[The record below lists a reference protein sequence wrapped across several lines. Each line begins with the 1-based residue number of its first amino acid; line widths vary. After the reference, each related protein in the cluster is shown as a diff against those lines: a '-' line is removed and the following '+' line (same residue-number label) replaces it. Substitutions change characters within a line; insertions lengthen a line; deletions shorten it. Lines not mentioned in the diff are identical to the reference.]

1 MAREFARYTSAE
13 EDSARWEGFPFRDGD
28 IVISARSKTGT
39 TWVQMICAL
48 LIFQT
53 PELEAPV
60 GWYSPWLDRVTRPKE
75 EVIARL
81 EAQQH
86 RRFIKTHTPL
96 DGIPVD
102 SRATYLVVGR
112 HPLDSAVSLYY
123 QGENIDRARQR
134 QLVEETTGRPA
145 AAGPRRPR
153 KPVRD
158 WLLDWIDNDASQHEH
173 MDSIRGVLWH
183 DSDAWAR
190 RSEPNIVLLH
200 YADLSADL
208 EGEMGRL
215 ADRLE
220 ITVPEAAWPRL
231 VQAATFASMR
241 ASAEKI
247 TDSSM
252 ILKSA
257 TAFFRRGG
265 SGAGQELL
273 TDDELA
279 HYYARAASLAPADML
294 RWLHRP

>member
-1 MAREFARYTSAE
+1 
-13 EDSARWEGFPFRDGD
+13 
-28 IVISARSKTGT
+28 
-39 TWVQMICAL
+39 VQMICAL
-48 LIFQT
+48 LVFQR
-53 PELEAPV
+53 PELDAPV
-60 GWYSPWLDRVTRPKE
+60 GWYSPWLDRLTQPKE
-75 EVIARL
+75 EVVARL

-102 SRATYLVVGR
+102 PRATYLIVGR

-123 QGENIDRARQR
+123 QGNNIDRARQR
-134 QLVEETTGRPA
+134 QLVEEATGQPA
-145 AAGPRRPR
+145 AVVPDRPR

-158 WLLDWIDNDASQHEH
+158 WLLDWIDNDASPHQQ
-173 MDSIRGVLWH
+173 MDSVRGVLWH

-200 YADLSADL
+200 YADLSAGL
-208 EGEMGRL
+208 NGQMRQL

-220 ITVPEAAWPRL
+220 ITVPEPAWPGL
-231 VQAATFASMR
+231 VRAATFASMR

-247 TDSSM
+247 TGDGQ
-252 ILKSA
+252 ILKSPA
-257 TAFFRRGG
+257 AFFRHGV
-265 SGAGQELL
+265 SGDGQELL
-273 TDDELA
+273 TADELS